1 MLFHFIVVILW
12 SHTKH
17 DNKLIAMQATLSY
30 ACGISDIPLKG
41 ETIGQNLRQIAAKFP
56 ERTALISEYQQYRAN
71 YSEFLEQVEQVA
83 KALMAHGIRR
93 GDRVGIWSP
102 NRYEWV
108 LVQYATA
115 LMGAIMVNINPGYK
129 LSGLRYA
136 LEQSRIDLLIAS
148 SHFRKTD
155 YIKMLDELRPDCLY
169 PKQTVIID
177 RDWATFLSSASQVSD
192 ARLAEREA
200 SLQFDD
206 PVNIQ
211 YTSGTTGYPKGAT
224 LSHHN
229 ILNNGFFIGERL
241 KYTEKDIVCLPVPF
255 YHCFGMVLGNMAIVT
270 HGACIVIPGE
280 FFDPE
285 QVLQTVENERCTSLY
300 GVPTMFIAELDLPD
314 FAKYNLKSLRT
325 GIMAGAPCP
334 IDTMRKVQSLMNMTE
349 ICVCYGMTET
359 SPVSTESCTDDPL
372 ELRVTTVG
380 TVHPHVE
387 IKIIDPESGAI
398 VPRGTAGELCT
409 RGYSVMLGYWDNPE
423 DTKAIIDETRW
434 LHSGDIAVMD
444 ENGYVSIVGR
454 IKDLIIRGG
463 ENISPKEIEDFL
475 IVHEGVS
482 DVQVI
487 GVYSEKYGEEVMAW
501 IKPRPGYNVSA
512 ESLHTYCKGRIATFK
527 IPRYWKFVDAFP
539 MTVTGKIRKIEMRE
553 ISEKELGLDLLRP
566 IRETLFTLF
575 LFYGSLYTWKRNGPY
590 QYLSDSQ
597 QPSEAAHRPRY
608 TNTTEQSSGQS
619 LNYFYISTYNRHSN
633 CFRKQDL

>member
-334 IDTMRKVQSLMNMTE
+334 IDTMRKVQYLMNMTE

-566 IRETLFTLF
+566 
-575 LFYGSLYTWKRNGPY
+575 KR
-590 QYLSDSQ
+590 
-597 QPSEAAHRPRY
+597 
-608 TNTTEQSSGQS
+608 
-619 LNYFYISTYNRHSN
+619 
-633 CFRKQDL
+633 

>member
-12 SHTKH
+12 LHTKH

-115 LMGAIMVNINPGYK
+115 LMGAIMVKINPGYK
-129 LSGLRYA
+129 FSGLRYA

-566 IRETLFTLF
+566 
-575 LFYGSLYTWKRNGPY
+575 KR
-590 QYLSDSQ
+590 
-597 QPSEAAHRPRY
+597 
-608 TNTTEQSSGQS
+608 
-619 LNYFYISTYNRHSN
+619 
-633 CFRKQDL
+633 